1 MTDAPP
7 LLAVVSGPSG
17 VGKDALLAL
26 LLEGGDFV
34 RPLTMTSR
42 PPRPGEADGVHYRFA
57 SPGRF
62 EAALAA
68 GELVEH
74 AEVHGHRYGTPR
86 SELRAA
92 LASGRDVLLQV
103 DVRGALAIREA
114 APDALLVFV
123 APESLGQLERRLRA
137 RPGADEAEVAR
148 RLVTARG
155 EMAQRDAFDAVVVN
169 AEGALH
175 ATADRVRGIVVA
187 ARARPGRRPAAV

>member
-1 MTDAPP
+1 MTAAPP

-26 LLEGGDFV
+26 LLEDGAFV

-42 PPRPGEADGVHYRFA
+42 PPRPGEADGVHYRFVT
-57 SPGRF
+57 PERF
-62 EAALAA
+62 EAAVAG

-74 AEVHGHRYGTPR
+74 AEVHGRRYGTPR
-86 SELRAA
+86 AGLREA
-92 LASGRDVLLQV
+92 LASGRDVLLQL

-148 RLVTARG
+148 RLETARG
-155 EMAQRDAFDAVVVN
+155 ELARTGAFDAVVVN
-169 AEGALH
+169 AEGAL
-175 ATADRVRGIVVA
+175 ADAAARVRALLDA
-187 ARARPGRRPAAV
+187 ARARPGRRSPSV